1 MADEFA
7 SVTDPRLA
15 RLLLHPLRRQVLAH
29 ADKPTSAAQIADKLQ
44 LPRQQVNYHVRV
56 LADAGFLKP
65 AGEVKRRGA
74 TERLYVAVSRGY
86 MLSPDLLGDI
96 QIEPGEVGERASAE
110 YLMAIATRAQV
121 ETARARAQAEDG
133 ADVGAL
139 ALHAD
144 IRFRTSAEREAF
156 TRALRASVLDL
167 VARHGAPASDAARS
181 KMFRLAMLVHPAV
194 ERAP

>member
-7 SVTDPRLA
+7 AVTDPRLA

-29 ADKPTSAAQIADKLQ
+29 AEQPTSAAQIADKLN

-86 MLSPDLLGDI
+86 FLSPDLLGELHV
-96 QIEPGEVGERASAE
+96 EPGEVDERASAE
-110 YLMAIATRAQV
+110 YVMAIAARAHA
-121 ETARARAQAEDG
+121 ETARARAEAEGG
-133 ADVGAL
+133 APVPAV
-139 ALHAD
+139 ALHTD
-144 IRFRTSAEREAF
+144 VRFRTSAEREAF
-156 TRALRASVLDL
+156 TRALHASVLDL
-167 VARHGAPASDAARS
+167 VARHAAPASDAARS
-181 KMFRLAMLVHPAV
+181 KVFRLAVLVHPAA